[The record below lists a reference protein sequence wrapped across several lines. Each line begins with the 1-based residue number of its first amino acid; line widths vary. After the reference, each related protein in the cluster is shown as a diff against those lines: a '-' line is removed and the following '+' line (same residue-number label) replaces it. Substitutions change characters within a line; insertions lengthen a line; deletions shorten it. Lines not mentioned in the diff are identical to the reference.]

1 MGPYKPMRPVTET
14 WPMLFFPIHTTN
26 LHVGSTDYYDNVCYM
41 GSNSKEAE
49 NWVREPGNKEM
60 FANAFSKGSHIRDQ
74 LYNIVAPRVPLT
86 FEPENTTYL
95 REIEEANGL
104 TPHTMRKAR

>member
-41 GSNSKEAE
+41 GSLQAIKAGQEGNHRGSRRAGKGQR
-49 NWVREPGNKEM
+49 RE
-60 FANAFSKGSHIRDQ
+60 
-74 LYNIVAPRVPLT
+74 LL
-86 FEPENTTYL
+86 
-95 REIEEANGL
+95 
-104 TPHTMRKAR
+104 